1 MITKEALDAARAR
14 GAQKVL
20 ARYGLDKLSGV
31 LSTLGGAATR
41 ALGAGT
47 KAYQHGGGSMMQNLG
62 KGLAAGAKGF
72 QRAGGVPAA
81 GKALG
86 AAAAGGA
93 AAYGAGRMFGAGQQA
108 AQKQANSDE
117 TDRAQLSLADDLQGI
132 LNTPALGLV
141 PIGNTLQAAY
151 RGGLHGHNQALSA
164 RGRMWLGNMLSWKC
178 PWWHSSEVDARGQ
191 GAGQWHW
198 GPLRNA

>member
-20 ARYGLDKLSGV
+20 AWYGLDKLSGV
-31 LSTLGGAATR
+31 LSTLGGAATS
-41 ALGAGT
+41 ALSAGT
-47 KAYQHGGGSMMQNLG
+47 KVYQRGQRGGGSMMQNLG
-62 KGLAAGAKGF
+62 KGIAVAAKKF

-108 AQKQANSDE
+108 GQKQAEAATSE
-117 TDRAQLSLADDLQGI
+117 PKSY
-132 LNTPALGLV
+132 LGGW
-141 PIGNTLQAAY
+141 I
-151 RGGLHGHNQALSA
+151 
-164 RGRMWLGNMLSWKC
+164 
-178 PWWHSSEVDARGQ
+178 
-191 GAGQWHW
+191 
-198 GPLRNA
+198 